1 MTRRQR
7 DEEDRGQCNTM
18 ELGDGKLC
26 TVANRWSSDPA
37 VHGRSEGQ
45 QIASSGAARGWG
57 READE
62 CIALG
67 SARWI
72 DRIGHWRLEV
82 RPAPGYGGLWARVAV
97 ACSTGAAV
105 LVRPV
110 PLAAL
115 CSLHSRAAGWS
126 AVFPFENCGETPDA
140 RVFVWQLRCMH
151 GFLLPQCCWHTRPC
165 ELLAVTTSSIDEK
178 GGRRRP
184 CVSHSTNGG
193 QRPTTSTFLTHS
205 YLPPESCRRSGDGGP
220 AGPWSDLHMLMVVV
234 VVIHTTSTTR
244 SELLSNVKS
253 HGVHYCSLQAEAEAG

>member
-1 MTRRQR
+1 MLPDCTLYLNSKKPSRTKRKQPRARCRKVLVLQPCSGDQKGSTAADSVVGSRERGGTRSGRMHR
-7 DEEDRGQCNTM
+7 IGQC
-18 ELGDGKLC
+18 
-26 TVANRWSSDPA
+26 
-37 VHGRSEGQ
+37 
-45 QIASSGAARGWG
+45 
-57 READE
+57 
-62 CIALG
+62 AL
-67 SARWI
+67 

-82 RPAPGYGGLWARVAV
+82 RPAPGYCGLWARVAV